1 MKQQI
6 LSLLALGCFIFLAFG
21 SSEPPDSSLSAS
33 SSTTCSNMCDPMG
46 GGNKYM
52 DEAYENAYSP
62 CLDEAVRNGK
72 TADELQCSDK
82 ANQYCINACE
92 RDQ

>member
-1 MKQQI
+1 
-6 LSLLALGCFIFLAFG
+6 
-21 SSEPPDSSLSAS
+21 
-33 SSTTCSNMCDPMG
+33 MG

-62 CLDEAVRNGK
+62 CLDEAVRKGK

-82 ANQYCINACE
+82 ANKYCMKACAG
-92 RDQ
+92 DQ

>member
-1 MKQQI
+1 MNRQNV
-6 LSLLALGCFIFLAFG
+6 SFVAVMAFVALAFG
-21 SSEPPDSSLSAS
+21 STETTESTSSVS